1 MDTSYGGVEIDSTH
15 IIDKEINGCSVRLH
29 FTKTDN
35 KRVEK
40 IVLSNLIQVIDRKKQ
55 ESSNNEDAHAS
66 VLTHASMKSSKSHF
80 RHV

>member
-1 MDTSYGGVEIDSTH
+1 MDTSYGGVEIDSDH
-15 IIDKEINGCSVRLH
+15 IIDKEINGCAVRLF

-40 IVLSNLIQVIDRKKQ
+40 IVLNNLMQVIDRKKQ

-66 VLTHASMKSSKSHF
+66 VSTHVSMKN
-80 RHV
+80 